1 MPHDECHAALHGGD
15 GLTDRQITNLAA
27 SVRQK
32 LLNLSR
38 EQGEVFEYV
47 LNRYGTERLLYR
59 ISKSQHANQFVLKGA
74 MLFQLWSDQLHRP
87 TRDLDLLGHGEPSP
101 EKIAKILTELCELE
115 VDDDGLVFDPE
126 SISVEQ
132 IKEDDVYQGIRAKL
146 TAYLENARVNLQVD
160 VGFGDAINPPP
171 QEIDYPTLL
180 DQAAPRIR
188 SYPKETVVAEKFQA
202 MVTLGMANSRMKDY
216 FDLWTLATQFEFEGS
231 ILAEAIQAT
240 FERRQTDLPSIAPL
254 ALTAE
259 FAENEGKTK
268 QWNAFLLKG
277 NLKQKSLSLPDVVEL
292 LNDFL
297 MSPTRVII
305 RKEEF
310 KDSWNPLGP
319 WAVG

>member
-1 MPHDECHAALHGGD
+1 VPHDECHAALHGGD

-32 LLNLSR
+32 LLNLSHER
-38 EQGEVFEYV
+38 GEVFEYV
-47 LNRYGTERLLYR
+47 LSRYGTERLLYR
-59 ISKSQHANQFVLKGA
+59 ISQSQYADQFVLKGA

-101 EKIAKILTELCELE
+101 ERITKILTELCEIE

-126 SISVEQ
+126 SIGVEQ
-132 IKEDDVYQGIRAKL
+132 IKEDDEYQGIRAKL
-146 TAYLENARVNLQVD
+146 TAYLENARVSLQVD
-160 VGFGDAINPPP
+160 IGFGDAINPPP

-202 MVTLGMANSRMKDY
+202 MVMLGMVNSRMKDF
-216 FDLWTLATQFEFEGS
+216 FDLWTLAMQFEFEGKP
-231 ILAEAIQAT
+231 IAEAIQAT
-240 FERRQTDLPSIAPL
+240 FERRQTDLPTSAPL

-259 FAENEGKTK
+259 FAEADGKTK
-268 QWNAFLLKG
+268 QWSAFLLRG
-277 NLKQKSLSLPDVVEL
+277 NLQQENLTLLKVAEL
-292 LNDFL
+292 LNNFL
-297 MSPTRVII
+297 MPPTRAIT

-310 KDSWNPLGP
+310 KESWKPLGP
-319 WAVG
+319 WTAG